1 VVVAA
6 KSTVPRRLIEIGEGL
21 CTDIGQQCKYWL
33 ELVGNA
39 IDGGR
44 GEGVEEEKVRLVM
57 RVGVGAWEVND
68 RGNFLQV
75 KKGKGFS

>member
-1 VVVAA
+1 M
-6 KSTVPRRLIEIGEGL
+6 
-21 CTDIGQQCKYWL
+21 YWP

-44 GEGVEEEKVRLVM
+44 GEGAEEEKVRMVM